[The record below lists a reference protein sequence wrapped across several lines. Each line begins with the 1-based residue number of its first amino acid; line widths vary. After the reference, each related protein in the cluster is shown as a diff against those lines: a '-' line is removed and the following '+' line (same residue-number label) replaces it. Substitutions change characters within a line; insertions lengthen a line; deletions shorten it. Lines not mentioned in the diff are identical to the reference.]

1 MDKKLLLQFRDARY
15 LLDSGKKG
23 AKTDVVWLTV
33 YKIKKVM
40 KFKVRFPA
48 PFQVIDVD
56 DDNLDVN
63 IILENDEVYF
73 GTLFTLTNID
83 KLMEKN
89 REIYFWS
96 TDMLIVK
103 ELSYQGIHAALQTVL
118 NEGYFFS
125 VFSKIGL
132 VKDIYSHL
140 EWKDFADVVSEINV

>member
-1 MDKKLLLQFRDARY
+1 
-15 LLDSGKKG
+15 
-23 AKTDVVWLTV
+23 
-33 YKIKKVM
+33 M
-40 KFKVRFPA
+40 KFKVRFPV
-48 PFQVIDVD
+48 PYQVIDVD
-56 DDNLDVN
+56 NDNLDVN

-103 ELSYQGIHAALQTVL
+103 ELSNQGIHAALQAVL
-118 NEGYFFS
+118 NEGYFNS

-140 EWKDFADVVSEINV
+140 EWKDFADVVSEIKVQI

>member
-1 MDKKLLLQFRDARY
+1 
-15 LLDSGKKG
+15 
-23 AKTDVVWLTV
+23 
-33 YKIKKVM
+33 M
-40 KFKVRFPA
+40 KFKVRFPV
-48 PFQVIDVD
+48 PYQVIDVD
-56 DDNLDVN
+56 NDNLDVN

-96 TDMLIVK
+96 TDKLIVK
-103 ELSYQGIHAALQTVL
+103 ELSNQGIHAALQAVL
-118 NEGYFFS
+118 NEGYFNS

-140 EWKDFADVVSEINV
+140 EWKDFLDVVSEIKVQI

>member
-1 MDKKLLLQFRDARY
+1 
-15 LLDSGKKG
+15 
-23 AKTDVVWLTV
+23 
-33 YKIKKVM
+33 M
-40 KFKVRFPA
+40 KFKVLFPA
-48 PFQVIDVD
+48 PYQVIDVY

-103 ELSYQGIHAALQTVL
+103 ELSYQGIHAALQAIL

-125 VFSKIGL
+125 VFSKIGV
-132 VKDIYSHL
+132 VKDIYSHW
-140 EWKDFADVVSEINV
+140 EWKDFADVVSEIKVQIIE

>member
-1 MDKKLLLQFRDARY
+1 
-15 LLDSGKKG
+15 
-23 AKTDVVWLTV
+23 
-33 YKIKKVM
+33 M

-48 PFQVIDVD
+48 PYQVIDVD

-96 TDMLIVK
+96 TNMLIVK
-103 ELSYQGIHAALQTVL
+103 ELSYQGIYAALKTLL
-118 NEGYFFS
+118 NDGYFNS
-125 VFSKIGL
+125 VFSKIGV
-132 VKDIYSHL
+132 VKDIYSHW
-140 EWKDFADVVSEINV
+140 EWKDFSDVVSEIKE

>member
-1 MDKKLLLQFRDARY
+1 
-15 LLDSGKKG
+15 
-23 AKTDVVWLTV
+23 
-33 YKIKKVM
+33 M

-48 PFQVIDVD
+48 PYQVVNIY
-56 DDNLDVN
+56 DDNIDVN

-103 ELSYQGIHAALQTVL
+103 ELSRREIYAALQAVL
-118 NEGYFFS
+118 NEGCFNS
-125 VFSKIGL
+125 VFSKIGV
-132 VKDIYSHL
+132 VKDFYSYL
-140 EWKDFADVVSEINV
+140 EWKDFSDVVSEIK

>member
-1 MDKKLLLQFRDARY
+1 
-15 LLDSGKKG
+15 
-23 AKTDVVWLTV
+23 
-33 YKIKKVM
+33 M
-40 KFKVRFPA
+40 KFKVRFPV
-48 PFQVIDVD
+48 PYQVIDVY

-89 REIYFWS
+89 CEIYFWS

-103 ELSYQGIHAALQTVL
+103 ELSYKGIYAALQTVL
-118 NEGYFFS
+118 NDGSFNS
-125 VFSKIGL
+125 VFSKIGM

-140 EWKDFADVVSEINV
+140 EWKDFSDVVSEIKVQIIE

>member
-1 MDKKLLLQFRDARY
+1 
-15 LLDSGKKG
+15 
-23 AKTDVVWLTV
+23 
-33 YKIKKVM
+33 M
-40 KFKVRFPA
+40 KFKVIFPA
-48 PFQVIDVD
+48 PYQVIDVY
-56 DDNLDVN
+56 DDNLDIN

-103 ELSYQGIHAALQTVL
+103 ELSYQGIHAALQAIL

-125 VFSKIGL
+125 VFSKIGV

-140 EWKDFADVVSEINV
+140 EWKDFSDVVSEIKVQIIE

>member
-1 MDKKLLLQFRDARY
+1 
-15 LLDSGKKG
+15 
-23 AKTDVVWLTV
+23 
-33 YKIKKVM
+33 M

-48 PFQVIDVD
+48 PYQVVNVYN
-56 DDNLDVN
+56 DNLDVN

-103 ELSYQGIHAALQTVL
+103 DLSYQGIHAALDAVL
-118 NEGYFFS
+118 NDGRFNSF
-125 VFSKIGL
+125 FSKIGM
-132 VKDIYSHL
+132 VKDFYSDL
-140 EWKDFADVVSEINV
+140 EWKDFSDVISEIKE

>member
-1 MDKKLLLQFRDARY
+1 
-15 LLDSGKKG
+15 
-23 AKTDVVWLTV
+23 
-33 YKIKKVM
+33 M

-48 PFQVIDVD
+48 PYQVIDVY

-73 GTLFTLTNID
+73 GTLFTLTNIA

-103 ELSYQGIHAALQTVL
+103 ELSYQGMHAALQAVL
-118 NEGYFFS
+118 NEGYFNS
-125 VFSKIGL
+125 VFSKIG
-132 VKDIYSHL
+132 VVNDIYSHL
-140 EWKDFADVVSEINV
+140 EWKDFSDVVSEIKVQFIE